1 MTRTTPSKV
10 RYYYGFLQRPLW
22 RDLRVESE
30 AKKRGEMGSKAELI
44 FTVGP
49 GMHIRAHMC
58 FVVQGVRLFNE

>member
-1 MTRTTPSKV
+1 M
-10 RYYYGFLQRPLW
+10 
-22 RDLRVESE
+22 RVESE